1 MKIKQLEKLQ
11 DLIDADFSWRKKE
24 LVSIKLMI
32 NASENPILCRMG
44 IAMLSAHFEGFLK
57 QIANY
62 YVVYVASQN
71 ISLSQ
76 LKTNF
81 LAIHSSSVFRGCEN
95 TDKVSVYQRAME
107 DFLSNYNT
115 KRFQVKYSHDKP
127 IIKTESNP
135 SSAVVKDIFDSIGLD
150 FAPYETKRNYI
161 DSDLLSNRHA
171 VVHGEKI
178 EISVEDF
185 NDTFKH
191 ILEIMEQFSRQ
202 IIQAAVDKTY
212 LK

>member
-11 DLIDADFSWRKKE
+11 DLVDSDFSWRKKE
-24 LVSIKLMI
+24 LFNIKLMI
-32 NASENPILCRMG
+32 NSSKNPILCRMG

-62 YVVYVASQN
+62 YVVFVSSQN

-81 LAIHSSSVFRGCEN
+81 VAIHSANVFRICEN
-95 TDKVSVYQRAME
+95 TDKVSVYKKAMD
-107 DFLSNYNT
+107 DFLNNYNT
-115 KRFQVKYSHDKP
+115 KKFQVKYSQEKP
-127 IIKTESNP
+127 VIKTEGNP
-135 SSAVVKDIFDSIGLD
+135 SSTVVKNIFDSIGLD
-150 FAPYETKRNYI
+150 FAPYETKSNYI
-161 DSDLLSNRHA
+161 DADLLSNRHA
-171 VVHGEKI
+171 VVHGEKR
-178 EISVEDF
+178 EVTVEEF

-191 ILEIMEQFSRQ
+191 ILEIMEQFSEQ
-202 IIQAAVDKTY
+202 IIQAAINKEY

>member
-62 YVVYVASQN
+62 YVVHVASQN

-81 LAIHSSSVFRGCEN
+81 VAIHSSSVFRGCEN

-135 SSAVVKDIFDSIGLD
+135 SSSVVKDIFDSIGLD

>member
-11 DLIDADFSWRKKE
+11 DLIDADFAWRKKE